1 MSKYVLSILL
11 CVGLLFT
18 ACEKTDIQD
27 VEIVSNDALELRSEL
42 QEDGYVETISD
53 SIVKEECYFEE
64 WDKTVLTPVSGLIE
78 FNDENDNWVASIDFG
93 GGECDE
99 WATKTWDT
107 SVFTEDTSGTSTF
120 SVFEFKSKKE

>member
-1 MSKYVLSILL
+1 MSKYVLSIL

-42 QEDGYVETISD
+42 QEDGYIETISD

-64 WDKTVLTPVSGLIE
+64 WDKTVLTPISGLIE
-78 FNDENDNWVASIDFG
+78 FHDENDNWVASIDFG
-93 GGECDE
+93 DGECDE

-107 SVFTEDTSGTSTF
+107 SIFTEDTSGTSTF

>member
-1 MSKYVLSILL
+1 MSKYVLSIL

>member
-78 FNDENDNWVASIDFG
+78 FHDENDNWVASIDFG

>member
-1 MSKYVLSILL
+1 MSKYVLSIL

-93 GGECDE
+93 DGECDE

>member
-1 MSKYVLSILL
+1 MSKYVLSIL

-42 QEDGYVETISD
+42 QEDGYIETISD

-64 WDKTVLTPVSGLIE
+64 WDKTVLTPISGLIG
-78 FNDENDNWVASIDFG
+78 FHDENDNWVASIDFG
-93 GGECDE
+93 DGECDE

-107 SVFTEDTSGTSTF
+107 SIFTEDTSGTSTF

>member
-1 MSKYVLSILL
+1 MSKYVLSIL

-42 QEDGYVETISD
+42 QEDGYIETISD

-78 FNDENDNWVASIDFG
+78 FHDENDNWVASIDFG

>member
-1 MSKYVLSILL
+1 MSKYVLSIL

-27 VEIVSNDALELRSEL
+27 VEIVNNDALELRSEL
-42 QEDGYVETISD
+42 QEDGYIETMSD

-78 FNDENDNWVASIDFG
+78 FHDENDNWIASIDFG
-93 GGECDE
+93 NGECDE

-120 SVFEFKSKKE
+120 SVFEFKSKNE